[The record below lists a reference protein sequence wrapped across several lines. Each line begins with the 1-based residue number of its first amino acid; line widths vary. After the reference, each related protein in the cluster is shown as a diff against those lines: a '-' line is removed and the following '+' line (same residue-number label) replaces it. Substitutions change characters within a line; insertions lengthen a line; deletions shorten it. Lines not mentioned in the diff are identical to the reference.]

1 MSRKRV
7 KMSRPK
13 GSKNKPKLTDEGV
26 FELSLEQRMQMIAD
40 LVVERILEDQSY
52 GRKIVDI
59 LLPSSSKVRS
69 GLLAIRVSSG
79 KQKRDGDSPEEQRQR
94 GESLARSQNVQLVD
108 TVILVESASHED
120 QPMQEIVDRCRANPD
135 IEIVLIKAIDRFTRG
150 GSAAYIKLKEQLD
163 QLNVVLM
170 DTFGIIDSRR
180 ANMLEHTGFKYY
192 WSDYSPSFKSEILEA
207 EHAKDEL
214 CDIMTRM
221 IGAEIRYT
229 QLGYWM
235 RQPPYGFTSETVD
248 TNHGKQVIL
257 KPHPEESIFIQ
268 RVFEMRAQ
276 GIYSSQEIADEINR
290 LGFQTRTSYVR
301 DKYDRSKVKKIT
313 GGKKMNVKMV
323 DRIAHNLIYAGII
336 KSKWTHDKP
345 VKAQF
350 EGIVS
355 VELFNKAN
363 HGKLIIELT
372 DREVFVHHKQP
383 PKWQQVKQMINPK
396 FPFKKVIGCPHCRKP
411 LSASAARG
419 KLGKYYPA
427 YHCSRDGHYFRMP
440 QAEFDATIERFVKSI
455 ELEPQHIDKLLEIIE
470 VSWRAQQQ
478 QRAQNDQ
485 QLIEQRQALE
495 AQIRV
500 TVDRMKVITSETALK
515 YMGNDIEDAE
525 KQIKELDS
533 KLANKAE
540 DEVDIVQILQYA
552 RYLLKHLSELI
563 LDLSNPL
570 RKAAFLGVIFNQMPS
585 YADLDFETHEKS
597 PLPGV
602 NGLFRIALAIKS
614 TSGGP
619 TGTRTQDT
627 LLKRQVL

>member
-1 MSRKRV
+1 M
-7 KMSRPK
+7 
-13 GSKNKPKLTDEGV
+13 
-26 FELSLEQRMQMIAD
+26 
-40 LVVERILEDQSY
+40 
-52 GRKIVDI
+52 
-59 LLPSSSKVRS
+59 LPSNSKVRS

-94 GESLARSQNVQLVD
+94 GESLARSQNIQLVD

-120 QPMQEIVDRCRANPD
+120 QPMQEIVERCRANPD
-135 IEIVLIKAIDRFTRG
+135 IEIVLVKAIDRFTRG

-163 QLNVVLM
+163 QLNVALI

-180 ANMLEHTGFKYY
+180 VNTLEHTGFKYY

-214 CDIMTRM
+214 RDIMTRM

-248 TNHGKQVIL
+248 TNHGKRVIL
-257 KPHPEESIFIQ
+257 KPHPEESVFIR
-268 RVFEMRAQ
+268 RVFDMRAQ
-276 GIYSSQEIADEINR
+276 GIYSSQEIADEING
-290 LGFQTRTSYVR
+290 LGFQTRISYVR

-313 GGKKMNVKMV
+313 GGRKMDVKMV

-336 KSKWTHDKP
+336 KGKWTNDKP

-355 VELFNKAN
+355 VGLFNKAN
-363 HGKLIIELT
+363 HGRLIIEMT
-372 DREVFVHHKQP
+372 DREIFVHHKQP
-383 PKWQQVKQMINPK
+383 PKWQQVKKMINPK
-396 FPFKKVIGCPHCRKP
+396 FPFKKVIGCPHCKKP

-455 ELEPQHIDKLLEIIE
+455 ELEPQHIDKLLEMIE

-570 RKAAFLGVIFNQMPS
+570 RKAAFFGVIFNQMPS

-619 TGTRTQDT
+619 GGTRTHDT
-627 LLKRQVL
+627 WLKRPLL